1 MAATVVTLST
11 QPKLSIDRPHWEG
24 SIAKLIKQARSHS
37 EIYTVTIN
45 GLYIAIHPNVYSPM
59 YFPESAWYAQ
69 QLEGIVKGKTFLEV
83 GVGSGII
90 ALHVART
97 GSRVYGLDINPD
109 AVAITQKNFETNG
122 LKGDIRLSDLFTAL
136 DPGTK
141 VDYIFWN
148 HPWQISST
156 VVSELQSEKTLDEG
170 YKTLSR
176 YIRDGPAYLND
187 GGFILIG
194 TSCYADLDSLNQIA
208 LSHGYGSVGVAVQG
222 ESHLADGT
230 CEIYYILR
238 LDK

>member
-11 QPKLSIDRPHWEG
+11 QPKLIIDRPHWEG
-24 SIAKLIKQARSHS
+24 SIAKLLKQARSHS

-45 GLYIAIHPNVYSPM
+45 GLDIAIHPNVYSPM

-97 GSRVYGLDINPD
+97 GS
-109 AVAITQKNFETNG
+109 KNFETNG

-136 DPGTK
+136 GPGTK

-148 HPWQISST
+148 HPWQISNT
-156 VVSELQSEKTLDEG
+156 VVNELQSEKTLDEG
-170 YKTLSR
+170 YQALSR
-176 YIRDGPAYLND
+176 YIRDGHTYLNE
-187 GGFILIG
+187 GGSILIG
-194 TSCYADLDSLNQIA
+194 TSCYADL
-208 LSHGYGSVGVAVQG
+208 
-222 ESHLADGT
+222 T
-230 CEIYYILR
+230 P
-238 LDK
+238 